1 MVAKVVAVLVKAAV
15 ETKVAGVDPV
25 VLVVDLAVLIPT
37 VVCVVMDA
45 LVATALAVVAAVE
58 DTVVVPVVVI
68 LDVIVMAQ
76 VVLVVVHTLSVVL
89 LSTVKQRQETMVQW
103 DKVVTHL
110 ETTLATEMVAQVELL
125 LVMRCKVNGI

>member
-25 VLVVDLAVLIPT
+25 VLVVDPAVLIPT

-45 LVATALAVVAAVE
+45 LVATALAVAVAVE